1 MSSRERGEACLSG
14 LAAFR
19 CRSDI
24 FASLSPI
31 SAVHGTVLTALFDVH
46 PLSPK
51 HLGKIERRVDI
62 KIHLFPVIE
71 HFADIIMIFGFK
83 HVM

>member
-1 MSSRERGEACLSG
+1 
-14 LAAFR
+14 
-19 CRSDI
+19 
-24 FASLSPI
+24 
-31 SAVHGTVLTALFDVH
+31 
-46 PLSPK
+46 
-51 HLGKIERRVDI
+51 VDI